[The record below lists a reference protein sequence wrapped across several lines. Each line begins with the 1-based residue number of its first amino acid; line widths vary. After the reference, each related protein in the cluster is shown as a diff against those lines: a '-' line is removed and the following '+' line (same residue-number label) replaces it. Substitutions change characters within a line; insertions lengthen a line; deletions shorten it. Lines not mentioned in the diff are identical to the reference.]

1 MIEATQVNKDTDPYL
16 SSFARLQ
23 KELEGKQPPW
33 LQQIRQASIS
43 RFSELGFPTSAQ
55 EEWKYTEV
63 APIRRTAF
71 KPAAYE
77 NNGLTIESLTGL
89 TFGNLQCP
97 RLVFL
102 NGHYS
107 AELSSL
113 KGLPETVQVKS
124 LAEVLEQNP
133 DGIESHLTRHA
144 RYQDHPFVALN
155 TALFQDGALVH
166 VPKGEVI
173 QEPIHLMYLTT
184 GAKEAI
190 AIHPRT
196 LILADGNSQV
206 SVLESYVGLQEGVYF
221 TNSVTEIV
229 AAENAV
235 VDHYKL
241 HQESKDAFH
250 VGTLQ
255 VHQARDSTVRT
266 FNGTLGGK
274 LTRNEVNVVLDGEGA
289 ECDLDGLYLIS
300 GSQHVDNHTRLEHAK
315 PHCSSREIYKG
326 ILGEKASGV
335 FHGRIVVLPGA
346 QKTDSKQT
354 NNNLLLSDEAQISTK
369 PQLEIY
375 ANDVKC
381 THGATIGQLDP
392 DALFYLRSRGIDET
406 AARSLLI
413 YAFASQV
420 VNRIKVDL
428 VRTELDD
435 YLFSWLPAGHLVREA
450 V

>member
-1 MIEATQVNKDTDPYL
+1 MIEETQPKKDTDSYL
-16 SSFARLQ
+16 SSFAQLQ
-23 KELEGKQPPW
+23 KGLEGKQPPW
-33 LQQIRQASIS
+33 LQQIRQAAIS
-43 RFSELGFPTSAQ
+43 RFSDLGFPTSRQ

-63 APIRRTAF
+63 APIQRTAF
-71 KPAAYE
+71 RPADCE
-77 NNGLTIESLTGL
+77 LNGLTTERLTEL

-107 AELSSL
+107 AQLSSL
-113 KGLPETVQVKS
+113 KGLPETVQVQS

-133 DGIESHLTRHA
+133 DGVEAHLARYA
-144 RYQDHPFVALN
+144 RYQNHPFVALN
-155 TALFQDGALVH
+155 TALIQDGALVH
-166 VPKGEVI
+166 VPRGEVI
-173 QEPIHLMYLTT
+173 QEPIHLLYLST
-184 GAKEAI
+184 GAEEAM
-190 AIHPRT
+190 AIHPRN
-196 LILADGNSQV
+196 LILAEDNSQV
-206 SVLESYVGLQEGVYF
+206 AVLESYVGLQEGVYF

-241 HQESKDAFH
+241 HQESKGAFH

-255 VHQARDSTVRT
+255 VHQERDSTVRA

-289 ECDLDGLYLIS
+289 ECHLDGLYLIS
-300 GSQHVDNHTRLEHAK
+300 GTQHVDNHTRLEHAK
-315 PHCSSREIYKG
+315 PHCQSREVYKG
-326 ILGEKASGV
+326 ILGEKATGV

-354 NNNLLLSDEAQISTK
+354 NNNLLLSDEALINTK

-375 ANDVKC
+375 ADDVKC

-392 DALFYLRSRGIDET
+392 EALFYLRSRGIDKP

-428 VRTELDD
+428 VRTKLDE
-435 YLFSWLPAGHLVREA
+435 YLLSWLSEGHLVREA
-450 V
+450 G

>member
-16 SSFARLQ
+16 SSFAQLQ
-23 KELEGKQPPW
+23 QELEGKQPPW
-33 LQQIRQASIS
+33 LQQIRKAAIS
-43 RFSELGFPTSAQ
+43 RFSDLGFPTSGQ

-77 NNGLTIESLTGL
+77 LNGLTTERLTGL
-89 TFGNLQCP
+89 TFCNLQCP

-113 KGLPETVQVKS
+113 KGLPKTVQVQS
-124 LAEVLEQNP
+124 LAEVLKQNP
-133 DGIESHLTRHA
+133 DLVKPHLTQHA
-144 RYQDHPFVALN
+144 RYEDHPFVALN
-155 TALFQDGALVH
+155 TALIQDGALVH

-173 QEPIHLMYLTT
+173 QEPIHLLFLST
-184 GAKEAI
+184 AAEEAV
-190 AIHPRT
+190 AVHPRN
-196 LILADGNSQV
+196 LILVDGNSQV
-206 SVLESYVGLQEGVYF
+206 TIVESHIGLHKGVYF

-229 AAENAV
+229 AAENTV

-241 HQESKDAFH
+241 HQESKKAFH
-250 VGTLQ
+250 IATMQ
-255 VHQARDSTVRT
+255 VYQDRSSSVRT
-266 FNGTLGGK
+266 FNATLGGK
-274 LTRNEVNVVLDGEGA
+274 LTRNEVNVVLDGDGA
-289 ECDLDGLYLIS
+289 ECHLEGLYLIS

-315 PHCSSREIYKG
+315 PHCDSREMYKG
-326 ILGEKASGV
+326 ILDEKATGV
-335 FHGRIVVLPGA
+335 FHGRIVVRPGA

-354 NNNLLLSDEAQISTK
+354 NNNLLLSDEALINTK

-392 DALFYLRSRGIDET
+392 DALFYLRSRGIDPT
-406 AARSLLI
+406 TARSLLI

-428 VRTELDD
+428 VRTELDE
-435 YLFSWLPAGHLVREA
+435 YLFSWLPEGHLLREA